1 MRKKT
6 TNVSTINKI
15 KATADNFHETN
26 FSYDLKDYIL
36 VFENMLSNDDC
47 DMIIKEYSKSNGWN
61 PTRIGGGPNGGVVNK
76 EIRNVDS
83 IGISQPPIINENL
96 LVRKKIDENVFSAV
110 SRSIKLYNKAFNQAM
125 ISMDSGYDLLRYKKG
140 GFYKQHCDSF
150 TSNMRTISCSLAV
163 NDNFSGGEF
172 AFFNREV
179 IKEVPKGAAL
189 LFPSTFLYPH
199 EVMPVTKGTRYSIIT
214 WLM

>member
-1 MRKKT
+1 MRKKIT
-6 TNVSTINKI
+6 SVKVAKDVIASNTKEIFPY
-15 KATADNFHETN
+15 D
-26 FSYDLKDYIL
+26 YDLRSYIVVL
-36 VFENMLSNDDC
+36 ENVMSYKLC
-47 DMIIKEYSKSNGWN
+47 DMLLDEYEKTDLWEGS
-61 PTRIGGGPNGGVVNK
+61 RVGGGPSGGVVNK

-83 IGISQPPIINENL
+83 IGFSLPHIINQNPEKRQL
-96 LVRKKIDENVFSAV
+96 IDTEVYKSVTSAMA
-110 SRSIKLYNKAFNQAM
+110 RYNQMFNNASISK
-125 ISMDSGYDLLRYKKG
+125 DSGYELLRYKKG

-150 TSNMRTISCSLAV
+150 THNMRTISCSLAV

-172 AFFNREV
+172 AFFNREI